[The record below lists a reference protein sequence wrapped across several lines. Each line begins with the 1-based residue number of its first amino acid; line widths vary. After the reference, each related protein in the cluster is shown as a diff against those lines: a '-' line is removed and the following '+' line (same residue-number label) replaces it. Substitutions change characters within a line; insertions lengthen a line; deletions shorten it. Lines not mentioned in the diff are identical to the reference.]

1 MRATLKT
8 GLLVGASTIALGLIG
23 ATTPAK
29 AFDTVNWRWDADVD
43 ETVTKN
49 VRININLD
57 PKGMVMVEDL
67 QVFVGNAKATSTVY
81 NINNKQPEGNPPDSL
96 TVKFHYGPGDDPGHL
111 VDDGF
116 QSPEVKSAT
125 VNDHDGFTNGKFHE
139 GTVSA
144 TLDLSKLEKEPAID
158 AVKELPSVVSTA
170 TAVAN
175 NTSITTDTA
184 VQLHEGQFAFGGVGE
199 INLGNSNEDNRWY
212 SGNSNLSL
220 ANILLGAL
228 GEGGLTKSKIDA
240 KSTVYDIT
248 NASVDSS
255 ATAVANNLSVKVT
268 ATGPD
273 RLLMGDITQFAVAD
287 VTATSKVSD
296 VSLENY
302 FNLGSPL
309 GRPIVSSVATAVGN
323 NKSITVT
330 APTVR

>member
-23 ATTPAK
+23 ATTPAN

-49 VRININLD
+49 VHININLD

-67 QVFVGNAKATSTVY
+67 QVFVGNVKATSTVY
-81 NINNKQPEGNPPDSL
+81 DINNKQPEGNTPDSL

-111 VDDGF
+111 VNDGF

-175 NTSITTDTA
+175 NTNITTDTA
-184 VQLHEGQFAFGGVGE
+184 VQLHEGQFAFGGTREPLNVG
-199 INLGNSNEDNRWY
+199 ISNEDNRWY

-220 ANILLGAL
+220 ANILLGAI
-228 GEGGLTKSKIDA
+228 GDGLTKSKIDA
-240 KSTVYDIT
+240 TSTVYEIK

-255 ATAVANNLSVKVT
+255 ATAVANNLNVKVT
-268 ATGPD
+268 ASGPD
-273 RLLMGDITQFAVAD
+273 RLLMGDVTQFAYAD
-287 VTATSKVSD
+287 VTATSKVND

-302 FNLGSPL
+302 FNLGSAL

-330 APTVR
+330 APIVK